1 MTGGELHQAGAREIP
16 GLLKSN
22 DFDLIVLSAE
32 EFQPEALATS
42 NQEFLRAERV
52 YVPMDDSSRLEG
64 EELRRT
70 IELAKFAANKVIKT
84 IMQGNNALVTCMAGL
99 NRSGLISG
107 LALRKLTGED
117 PQAIIDSIR
126 RNRSVVALSNP
137 LFAKIVKAN

>member
-1 MTGGELHQAGAREIP
+1 
-16 GLLKSN
+16 
-22 DFDLIVLSAE
+22 
-32 EFQPEALATS
+32 
-42 NQEFLRAERV
+42 
-52 YVPMDDSSRLEG
+52 MDDNSRLEG

-126 RNRSVVALSNP
+126 RNRSIVALSNP